1 MLKKM
6 AMVTDRD
13 PVRKM
18 DMFKDDSVDKPS
30 LSLKD
35 FTPQERAQI
44 LAIALKKGWAK
55 EEINEFLTKVDRVYK
70 GYKGKYSIIDIL
82 ERTKSL
88 SDISDDPIV

>member
-1 MLKKM
+1 MEM
-6 AMVTDRD
+6 FRD
-13 PVRKM
+13 
-18 DMFKDDSVDKPS
+18 DNAGKPS

-55 EEINEFLTKVDRVYK
+55 EEINEFLAKVDKVYK

-88 SDISDDPIV
+88 SDISDEPIP